1 MASSLSLVLTVHNGA
16 ADLHTRVVELLE
28 LVAELTASFELLVV
42 DDGSTDSTEEVAHE
56 ISREYPQMK
65 VVRHETRQGPIGAA
79 ETGMRHTRGEIV
91 FVQDMQEPP
100 RSNDLKRLWTLR
112 HGHDSLIAPRQNSG
126 SPVGPSLLDR
136 IQAWQSGAKPYT
148 PLGLQMIR
156 RDATQRWSRECSP
169 QTDREN
175 GHLRADPAE
184 EQWRPKYATRVR
196 EFTLG
201 ER

>member
-1 MASSLSLVLTVHNGA
+1 VAPSLSLVLTVHNSA
-16 ADLHTRVVELLE
+16 ADLHIRVVELLE
-28 LVAELTASFELLVV
+28 LMAELTTSIELLVV

-91 FVQDMQEPP
+91 FVQDMQEPT

-112 HGHDSLIAPRQNSG
+112 HGHDSLIAQRQNPG

-136 IQAWQSGAKPYT
+136 IQAWQSGAKPYM

-156 RDATQRWSRECSP
+156 REATERWSRECST
-169 QTDREN
+169 QTDRDN
-175 GHLRADPAE
+175 GHLRADTAE
-184 EQWRPKYATRVR
+184 EERSPKFVTRVR
-196 EFTLG
+196 EFALS
-201 ER
+201 E